1 MKSIFSELLR
11 QDRLVVSNDIVP
23 STPKT
28 KELVAKLTNVQ
39 VSRILIVTDEINEN
53 LELASRNIP
62 NVSVTTSNYLNPA
75 YLVGADKVIMTEQAL
90 KQLEERLG

>member
-1 MKSIFSELLR
+1 M
-11 QDRLVVSNDIVP
+11 IV
-23 STPKT
+23 
-28 KELVAKLTNVQ
+28 AH
-39 VSRILIVTDEINEN
+39 EINEN

-62 NVSVTTSNYLNPA
+62 NVSVTTANYLNPA

>member
-1 MKSIFSELLR
+1 
-11 QDRLVVSNDIVP
+11 VSNDIVP

-28 KELVAKLTNVQ
+28 KELVGKLTDVKAN
-39 VSRILIVTDEINEN
+39 RIMIVAHEINEN

-62 NVSVTTSNYLNPA
+62 NVSVTTANYLNPA